1 MTCYGVDAL
10 EAIAPSLKGCL
21 AEALPNLHRAGAA
34 AAPSVHREGCPPPPG
49 PAGGATH
56 QVRRLAAAQPS
67 RSIVIIAAMP
77 SESKSDSED
86 EKGGEGKGEGK
97 ASGERTM
104 GRVCSDDDYDT
115 SSSSYD
121 DVVRIRLGEL
131 AVVQRRTARGATR
144 FWMGMGT
151 RWSSRSIVERVTAS
165 SFAPEFHKIRRLDC
179 GGGGK

>member
-1 MTCYGVDAL
+1 
-10 EAIAPSLKGCL
+10 
-21 AEALPNLHRAGAA
+21 
-34 AAPSVHREGCPPPPG
+34 
-49 PAGGATH
+49 
-56 QVRRLAAAQPS
+56 
-67 RSIVIIAAMP
+67 MP

-131 AVVQRRTARGATR
+131 AVVQRSD
-144 FWMGMGT
+144 GT
-151 RWSSRSIVERVTAS
+151 WRYAILDGRDGDKMEFQVDSGENDYKL
-165 SFAPEFHKIRRLDC
+165 FCPEEFHKIRRLDC